1 MFKILVDIWIKSL
14 EFNQILA
21 LDVIVKTQM
30 YVDKVI
36 WKCFSDRQ

>member
-1 MFKILVDIWIKSL
+1 MFKILVDIKSV
-14 EFNQILA
+14 EYNQILA

-36 WKCFSDRQ
+36 